1 MAFLLNLGEVILLVG
16 FLPSVIGGA
25 LSQEALP
32 PECAPE
38 QVRHCYR
45 DYSSHLWRRS
55 VGNDTEGSIPNE
67 VLVRWCSEI
76 TEKIHCHQR
85 VALCPEEVR
94 RNFRSQERGYEALRD
109 LFCDKD
115 AIRDYYTA
123 RSCQDPEKFFPCHNV
138 YMGDV
143 TPENS
148 TFFYCKLSQAATE
161 CYETA
166 FSPRCGMTLS
176 MAEAAYFRGEDALK
190 LLGDCNRS
198 TRLYAAS
205 DQLLLAAVATL
216 ALLRWTGASWQ
227 LNLRTQ

>member
-1 MAFLLNLGEVILLVG
+1 MAFLLNSGKVIFLVG

-32 PECAPE
+32 PECASE
-38 QVRHCYR
+38 QCGERH
-45 DYSSHLWRRS
+45 RRQH
-55 VGNDTEGSIPNE
+55 PNE

-85 VALCPEEVR
+85 VALCPEELR

-143 TPENS
+143 RPENS
-148 TFFYCKLSQAATE
+148 TFFYCK
-161 CYETA
+161 
-166 FSPRCGMTLS
+166 
-176 MAEAAYFRGEDALK
+176 
-190 LLGDCNRS
+190 
-198 TRLYAAS
+198 
-205 DQLLLAAVATL
+205 
-216 ALLRWTGASWQ
+216 
-227 LNLRTQ
+227 